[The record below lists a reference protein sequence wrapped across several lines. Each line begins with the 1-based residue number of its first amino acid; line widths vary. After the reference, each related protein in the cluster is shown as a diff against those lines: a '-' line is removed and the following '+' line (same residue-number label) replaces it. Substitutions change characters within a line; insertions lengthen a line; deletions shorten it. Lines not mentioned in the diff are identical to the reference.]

1 MSYFC
6 CDKHNRGKNNK
17 TYGFVNNPGLVL
29 FYILTQLFTKFT
41 EDKYNFSDD
50 SNIKKSELII
60 LSSLD

>member
-1 MSYFC
+1 M
-6 CDKHNRGKNNK
+6 
-17 TYGFVNNPGLVL
+17 NNPGLVL

-60 LSSLD
+60 RSSLDWIIEV